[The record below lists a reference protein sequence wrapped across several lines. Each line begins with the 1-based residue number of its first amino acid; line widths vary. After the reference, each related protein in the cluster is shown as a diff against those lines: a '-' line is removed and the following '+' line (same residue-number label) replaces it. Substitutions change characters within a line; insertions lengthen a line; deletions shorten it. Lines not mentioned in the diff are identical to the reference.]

1 MEQSPSQKR
10 LAEHMRKLS
19 QLYRDVSDQKIS
31 QEEAARRLSILKVE
45 HQKLQDS
52 GIFPL
57 NMRVAAAMQPT
68 EGQGDDMMRRF
79 TKRARRA
86 YHTEHELDFKC
97 QCKSC
102 VRKHTITMED
112 RDWLRELKIV
122 WNPVA
127 EAEVQES

>member
-31 QEEAARRLSILKVE
+31 QEEAARRLSVLKVE
-45 HQKLQDS
+45 HQQLQES

-57 NMRVAAAMQPT
+57 NMQPT
-68 EGQGDDMMRRF
+68 EGDDMMRRF
-79 TKRARRA
+79 TKRARKT

-97 QCKSC
+97 QCRSC

-127 EAEVQES
+127 EVQEES